1 MAKRKQSKANAA
13 SQYTGMHWK
22 KKRSRDG
29 QGRPQIL
36 FFIGMSKSN
45 SVTLAPVRGWF
56 Q

>member
-1 MAKRKQSKANAA
+1 MAKRKQSKAKAV
-13 SQYTGMHWK
+13 SKYTGMHWK
-22 KKRSRDG
+22 EERRHDE